1 MSSGRQ
7 SYRHGGRPAPLGL
20 GVCVYYQNNDDTL
33 PLLMGDKGGRGKLFK
48 NNMTPMMSLASTTPS
63 RRYRC
68 LKVFG
73 KRTLLTGCV
82 LDCRDGIA
90 SPSRGNSSNRDRDIS
105 ASGSLSIAMEIF
117 HRTSPDGEQTSLH
130 TSAKQAVKT

>member
-33 PLLMGDKGGRGKLFK
+33 PLLMGDEGGRGKLIK

-90 SPSRGNSSNRDRDIS
+90 SPSRGNSSNRDRDVS
-105 ASGSLSIAMEIF
+105 ASGNFPSHLAGWRANEPS
-117 HRTSPDGEQTSLH
+117 HVCQTSREDV
-130 TSAKQAVKT
+130 ARWD